1 MNDNR
6 FYEEQICG
14 KISVVDFADLELAA
28 QSGEPE
34 LFRNQDWMVLGP
46 FVMETDGAL
55 ETEYM
60 YRRHL
65 ILGPDYLNNDGGECC
80 AVPYLGRRVKSD
92 YLGGEEHIWR
102 KGINKFGGLSFDA
115 NDCDSACDNAL
126 FLTEQ
131 RNCVFYAAVYV
142 RCNGAK
148 RAMLCYENSGC
159 RIYLN
164 GKLIA
169 DSPYGR
175 VKGVSTMGR
184 QVPLELNDG
193 LNLLLFK
200 LRPGFICDNVDFGMS
215 NCSIWPI
222 AASGESLALTCPSKT
237 AVFTHAD
244 GEARQMFPCFAVA
257 FEDNSGG
264 TIELGSTQKIELEP
278 MKKGECRL
286 IRMEV
291 DAENESRF
299 AEVEVSVSENGKD
312 KVFGKSCVRVD
323 PKPRFKGK
331 ELFTTSFHFDTT
343 YTQEQRTY
351 AIGAIYITH
360 EIIKEM
366 RRDPLFKTVISE
378 IDYLHPYYS
387 LFPQD
392 REFLRNAFATG
403 QTESDCFYNQPNEL
417 TSGAE
422 GIVRNLLYGQLYH
435 RDVMGRICHIYS
447 PGDVFGHFNQMSQVS
462 AKGGCEGVSWG
473 KHIFGFAPLFRHIS
487 PDGTH
492 LLHKRGDL
500 SRKAAAELDLNTCG
514 YSSSAVDSTPGYF
527 ADGDLSWMQERKT
540 DAQFSV
546 PSEIH
551 QHLQQADEARF
562 EAEGRDRP
570 FGLTSRDMSL
580 YHAGVSLTR
589 TDLKQ
594 ANRIAENILIS
605 AEKFS
610 TFAAL
615 LGANYPEKTFDKAWR
630 QVLCGQ
636 HHDSITGTNNEISF
650 VDLMIEYR
658 EAVELATDIL
668 DRATKFIASRAA
680 SVQGSTPITVFNPHC
695 WARKEAVTAQVKL
708 AKPPQS
714 YILTDSRGNAVD
726 FRIEKAENTADGVI
740 AQIRFNAE
748 VPSMGYAAYA
758 LTLGERKALD
768 EPIEGDDTV
777 IENEFYRICVDPSKG
792 GGITSIFDKKN
803 SRELIDLTVDGPGN
817 RILALKEAH
826 DRMETQH
833 ELYTTGHRLDSSQ
846 YKATVKSEKCSD
858 YQRLTVK
865 YQLGNICPVTQTITL
880 NKGSGRIDFETRC
893 DDYRDEDD
901 LFCVTFP
908 TTLKG
913 VRPVFD
919 DRFAPQIRNESLNSM
934 DFRTHQYA
942 MFSHCAVYAANQWLD
957 YGSSITAHFGGESS
971 VNLGMTQIIRKN
983 GFVGEKTVERL
994 MLALTKKAI
1003 PCTVFPDTKQSC
1015 IGSQIIHFNED
1026 LTSDTR
1032 FVLSIEGDGNE
1043 YAEKLI
1049 NKFDE
1054 KTKCEIK
1061 ARLKENGTAVI
1072 FVRDSENLWSK
1083 PIDVF
1088 LALASN
1094 AESLE
1099 RLIEKI
1105 ESDCRKGRFIELDC
1119 LMTEQIGKADDYGI
1133 ALLNTGNIACSV
1145 ERGGMLNM
1153 MLFHTAEFY
1162 GNIGKANCGAKFV
1175 PERKSHIFKYSLYP
1189 HRESFRE
1196 AQIYRRALEL
1206 NDPLIAVC
1214 AKSGEN
1220 ASLPSQM
1227 SFLAAEGDAVV
1238 TALKA
1243 GGAPMAAMSGK
1254 IGTLAERG
1262 ITVRCF
1268 ESDGIKSESKLKF
1281 GFDVSSAV
1289 RVNLLEEGN
1298 TPAKLE
1304 NNTLTVELSPYEIE
1318 TVNVKPSR
1326 CLPQTGETLGAQ
1338 REPIEPTYIRSWE
1351 HDLGSMPM
1359 GYLSVAAS
1367 ISRNSTNPDETHICT
1382 EVAVVNNYT
1391 DRGIEGSVSLELPEG
1406 WSADWLQRE
1415 YKLEPNGYCTF
1426 PVTFTKP
1433 TAEAKGIIRLCYEH
1447 DGQKFFDVFEVGYFD
1462 PEFRMIYDEDGLRA
1476 SVENKTSQPLM
1487 GELWVASPI
1496 ETWGDANGKNPFAKA
1511 KISPY
1516 CTKVELAAGETRE
1529 YYFDVSGDENLSWY
1543 AIGKLCIN
1551 GRIRFSGVEKKG
1563 ARHCLWAH
1571 EILPE
1576 IYANDGGSLERIL
1589 ILP

>member
-1 MNDNR
+1 MNNNN
-6 FYEEQICG
+6 FYEKQIYG
-14 KISVVDFADLELAA
+14 KISVVDFADLEQAA
-28 QSGEPE
+28 QNGEPE
-34 LFRNQDWMVLGP
+34 LYRNQDWMVLGP

-65 ILGPDYLNNDGGECC
+65 ILEPDYLNNDNGECG

-102 KGINKFGGLSFDA
+102 KGVIKFGALSFDA

-131 RNCVFYAAVYV
+131 RNCVFYAAAYV
-142 RCNGAK
+142 RCDGEK

-164 GKLIA
+164 GELIA
-169 DSPYGR
+169 ESPYGR

-184 QVPLELNDG
+184 QVPLKLNDG

-200 LRPGFICDNVDFGMS
+200 LRPGYICDNVDFGMS

-222 AASGESLALTCPSKT
+222 AAGSDALALSCPSKT

-244 GEARQMFPCFAVA
+244 NEAKQMFPCFAVA
-257 FEDNSGG
+257 FDNNNGG
-264 TIELGSTQKIELEP
+264 AIELGNTQKIELKP

-286 IRMEV
+286 IRMELK
-291 DAENESRF
+291 AEDTSRL
-299 AEVEVSVSENGKD
+299 AEVEAAVCESGKN
-312 KVFGKSCVRVD
+312 KVFGKLCVKID
-323 PKPRFKGK
+323 PKPSFNGK

-343 YTQEQRTY
+343 YTQEQRAY

-366 RRDPLFKTVISE
+366 RRDPLFKPVISE

-387 LFPQD
+387 LYPQD
-392 REFLRNAFATG
+392 RDFLRNAFATG

-422 GIVRNLLYGQLYH
+422 GIVRNVLYGQLYH

-462 AKGGCEGVSWG
+462 AKGGCDGVSWG

-500 SRKAAAELDLNTCG
+500 VRKAAAELDLNTCD
-514 YSSSAVDSTPGYF
+514 YSSSAVDCTPGYF
-527 ADGDLSWMQERKT
+527 ADGDLSWMDERKT
-540 DAQFSV
+540 NARFSV

-551 QHLQQADEARF
+551 KHLQCADEARF
-562 EAEGRDRP
+562 EAEGRNRP

-589 TDLKQ
+589 TDFKQ
-594 ANRIAENILIS
+594 ANRIAENTLIS

-615 LGANYPEKTFDKAWR
+615 LGATYPEKAFDKAWR

-668 DRATKFIASRAA
+668 DRATKFIASRVALPE
-680 SVQGSTPITVFNPHC
+680 GSTPIVVFNPHS
-695 WARKEAVTAQVKL
+695 WARREAVTATVML
-708 AKPPQS
+708 AEPPQS

-726 FRIEKAENTADGVI
+726 FRIEKIDGTTDGVI
-740 AQIRFNAE
+740 AQIRFNAD
-748 VPSMGYAAYA
+748 VPSMGYASYA
-758 LTLGERKALD
+758 LTLGERKISD
-768 EPIEGDDTV
+768 EVLEGSDTV
-777 IENEFYRICVDPSKG
+777 IENEFYRICVDPDKG
-792 GGITSIFDKKN
+792 GGIVSIFDKKTE
-803 SRELIDLTVDGPGN
+803 RELIDLTVDGPAN
-817 RILALKEAH
+817 RIWALKEAH
-826 DRMETQH
+826 DRMEAQH
-833 ELYTTGHRLDSSQ
+833 ELYTTGHRLDSSR
-846 YKATVKSEKCSD
+846 YRATVKSKKCSD
-858 YQRLTVK
+858 FQRLEVK
-865 YQLGNICPVTQTITL
+865 YRLGSICPITQTITL
-880 NKGSGRIDFETRC
+880 NKESGRIDFEARC

-919 DRFAPQIRNESLNSM
+919 DRFAPQVRNESLNSM

-957 YGSSITAHFGGESS
+957 YGPSVTVRLGGGNS
-971 VNLGMTQIIRKN
+971 VNLGMTQIIRRDSSIP
-983 GFVGEKTVERL
+983 EKTVERL

-1003 PCTVFPDTKQSC
+1003 PCTVFSDKKQPC

-1026 LTSDTR
+1026 LTSDAR
-1032 FVLSIEGDGNE
+1032 FAVSIDGDGNE
-1043 YAEKLI
+1043 YVQKLMTQI
-1049 NKFDE
+1049 GN
-1054 KTKCEIK
+1054 KTKAEIE
-1061 ARLKENGTAVI
+1061 ASLKSNGIAVV
-1072 FVRDSENLWSK
+1072 FLRDSDNLWSK

-1088 LALASN
+1088 IALAN
-1094 AESLE
+1094 DTESLE
-1099 RLIEKI
+1099 KLIAKI
-1105 ESDCRKGRFIELDC
+1105 ESDCLKGRFIELDC
-1119 LMTEQIGKADDYGI
+1119 IMPEQIGKADDYGI
-1133 ALLNTGNIACSV
+1133 ALLNTGNIACSD

-1162 GNIGKANCGAKFV
+1162 GNIGKANCGEKFV
-1175 PERKSHIFKYSLYP
+1175 PEHKSSVFKYSLYP
-1189 HRESFRE
+1189 HAESFRE
-1196 AQIYRRALEL
+1196 AQLYRRALEL
-1206 NDPLIAVC
+1206 NDTLIAVS
-1214 AKSGEN
+1214 ASGN
-1220 ASLPSQM
+1220 RNVKLPSDM
-1227 SFLAAEGDAVV
+1227 SFLQTEGTAVV
-1238 TALKA
+1238 TALKI
-1243 GGAPMAAMSGK
+1243 GGVPMASMSGK
-1254 IGTLAERG
+1254 IGTPAQRG

-1268 ESDGIKSESKLKF
+1268 EPDGVKSETRLKF
-1281 GFDVSSAV
+1281 GFDITSAV
-1289 RVNLLEEGN
+1289 HTNLLEEGD
-1298 TPAKLE
+1298 TPARLE
-1304 NNTLTVELSPYEIE
+1304 NNTVTEELSPYEIE

-1326 CLPQTGETLGAQ
+1326 CLPQTGEVLGAQ

-1359 GYLSVAAS
+1359 GYLAMAAS
-1367 ISRNSTNPDETHICT
+1367 ISRNSTNPDEVHICT
-1382 EVAVVNNYT
+1382 EVSVINNYI
-1391 DRGIEGSVSLELPEG
+1391 DREIEGKVNLELPEG
-1406 WSADWLQRE
+1406 WNADWLQRE
-1415 YKLEPNGYCTF
+1415 YKLEPNGYCSF

-1433 TAEAKGIIRLCYEH
+1433 SPDAKGIIRLYYEH

-1462 PEFRMIYDEDGLRA
+1462 PEFRMIYDSDGLRA

-1496 ETWGDANGKNPFAKA
+1496 ETWGDADGKNPFAKA

-1516 CTKVELAAGETRE
+1516 CVKVELAAGEKRE
-1529 YYFDVSGDENLSWY
+1529 YSFDVSGDENLSWY

-1563 ARHCLWAH
+1563 ERHCLWAH
-1571 EILPE
+1571 EIMPK
-1576 IYANDGGSLERIL
+1576 IYAEDGGSLERIL
-1589 ILP
+1589 KTE